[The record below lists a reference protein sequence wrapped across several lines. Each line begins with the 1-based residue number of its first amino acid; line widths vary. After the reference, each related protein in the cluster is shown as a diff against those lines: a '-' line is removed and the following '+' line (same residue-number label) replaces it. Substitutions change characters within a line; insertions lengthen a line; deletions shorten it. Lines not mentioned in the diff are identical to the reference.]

1 MEAAEAKPPVAA
13 WAVLVCPG
21 GPPITGPPIYGFCLA
36 DAFGGGGET
45 RVVPPNGLNEG
56 DCIAGDMLPDDI
68 EPPTDGP
75 AVCLHP
81 MKNIELT
88 AKTSVARDSLRMTKH
103 LNGKDGDVVGI
114 IFLVL

>member
-1 MEAAEAKPPVAA
+1 M
-13 WAVLVCPG
+13 
-21 GPPITGPPIYGFCLA
+21 TGPPIYGFCLV

-68 EPPTDGP
+68 EPPADGP

-88 AKTSVARDSLRMTKH
+88 AKMSVARDSLRMTKH
-103 LNGKDGDVVGI
+103 LNDKIGMVVGVI
-114 IFLVL
+114 MVAL